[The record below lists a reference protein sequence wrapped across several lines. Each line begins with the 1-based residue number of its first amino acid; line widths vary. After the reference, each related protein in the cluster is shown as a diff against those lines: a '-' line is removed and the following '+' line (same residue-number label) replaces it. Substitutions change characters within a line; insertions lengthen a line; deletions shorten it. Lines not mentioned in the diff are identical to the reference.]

1 MTEAQADTVI
11 NVLVLLAIIVIGG
24 WVSYRAGRYWATV
37 NTEINDI
44 KKKKDEV

>member
-11 NVLVLLAIIVIGG
+11 NVLVLLAIIAVGG
-24 WVSYRAGRYWATV
+24 YVSYRAGRYWATV
-37 NTEINDI
+37 SQEIKDI